1 MSSSSEQI
9 EVFLR
14 FCVPY
19 LLMFALF
26 VFNIVSLS
34 SVIITGSFEIPF
46 FLGAIYYWSVY
57 RPTLIP
63 VWFVFISG
71 FALDLITGLPVGI
84 SSFIFILVRWVV
96 TDQRL
101 FLANQSFSSVWIG
114 YVLVCIFTNSVRWVL
129 FGLVEGHWVGI
140 FPVLVVI
147 VLGCCIYPFLSVAL
161 YLSHRV
167 LPHLS
172 DHYSAVK

>member
-19 LLMFALF
+19 LVMFALLIL
-26 VFNIVSLS
+26 NLVSLS
-34 SVIITGSFEIPF
+34 SVIITSSFEIPF
-46 FLGAIYYWSVY
+46 LLSAIYYWSVY

-63 VWFVFISG
+63 IWLVFILG
-71 FALDLITGLPVGI
+71 FVLDLIAGLPVGI
-84 SSFIFILVRWVV
+84 SSFIFIIIRWIV

-101 FLANQSFSSVWIG
+101 FLASQSFPAVWIG
-114 YVLVCIFTNSVRWVL
+114 YVLVCVLANVLQWVL
-129 FGLVEGHWVGI
+129 YGLVAGNWVGL
-140 FPVLVVI
+140 FPVLSAI
-147 VLGCCIYPFLSVAL
+147 LLGCCIYPFLAFGL
-161 YLSHRV
+161 YLSHKI

>member
-19 LLMFALF
+19 LLIFALF
-26 VFNIVSLS
+26 VLNIVSLS

-46 FLGAIYYWSVY
+46 LLGAIYYWSVY

-71 FALDLITGLPVGI
+71 FTLDLITGLPVGI
-84 SSFIFILVRWVV
+84 SPFVFILVRWIV

-101 FLANQSFSSVWIG
+101 FLANQSFPAVWIG
-114 YVLVCIFTNSVRWVL
+114 YVLVCTFSNILQWVL
-129 FGLVEGHWVGI
+129 FGLTEGHWVGI

-147 VLGCCIYPFLSVAL
+147 LLGSCIYPLLSAAL
-161 YLSHRV
+161 YLSHRI